1 MYKFLSPCPGPCDSF
16 PDVLGTWDGPFPSQD
31 LLWLFREHFLSCPLL
46 SLPGSCFP
54 LSESGVCFQSF
65 FMVCKVSLDKYA
77 NLLMGVLLGDRIFF
91 FSLDLEFSL
100 CLCFWMVYSVRLGEG
115 CFVLKFW
122 GYLSASWTYMS
133 RFPPGLGNSQS
144 FFLSL
149 LGLLAACGLSLAAV
163 SRGCS
168 SLQCIDFSLWWR
180 LLVQSTGSRC
190 TGFGSCGTLA

>member
-1 MYKFLSPCPGPCDSF
+1 MKTDFSSP
-16 PDVLGTWDGPFPSQD
+16 VAT
-31 LLWLFREHFLSCPLL
+31 
-46 SLPGSCFP
+46 
-54 LSESGVCFQSF
+54 
-65 FMVCKVSLDKYA
+65 A
-77 NLLMGVLLGDRIFF
+77 
-91 FSLDLEFSL
+91 EFSKFAGIL
-100 CLCFWMVYSVRLGEG
+100 SVA
-115 CFVLKFW
+115 
-122 GYLSASWTYMS
+122 LSQHHFS

-190 TGFGSCGTLA
+190 TGFSSCGTLA